1 LRLEKGYG
9 SWGRDY
15 SPEYWPHESGL
26 GGLVKSEKPFLN
38 RAAWEKISQQK
49 PRYLMCMLD
58 IDAGEADAS
67 GGEPVFA
74 EDGTPIGNVTTGG
87 YGYHV
92 GKSLAIAYVETRYH
106 VPGAFVNVAIL
117 GRDVAARI
125 LDRPPFDPDGLRL
138 RS

>member
-1 LRLEKGYG
+1 
-9 SWGRDY
+9 
-15 SPEYWPHESGL
+15 
-26 GGLVKSEKPFLN
+26 
-38 RAAWEKISQQK
+38 
-49 PRYLMCMLD
+49 MLD
-58 IDAGEADAS
+58 IDAAEADAS

-92 GKSLAIAYVETRYH
+92 GKSLAIAYVETRFH
-106 VPGAFVNVAIL
+106 VPGAVVHVAIL